1 MNFKYFQ
8 QENGK
13 FLSLLVYEIMY
24 LRRNK
29 DLENALAI
37 NRIFLNFLQDDKEGH
52 FLHYIIFAISYHKS
66 NF

>member
-52 FLHYIIFAISYHKS
+52 FLRYIIFAISYHKS